1 MAFFKSLQLHL
12 HLLFPIEKVFIR
24 FASDVFQSLLQFCE
38 IKFCPDLL
46 LFHRFCQ
53 NSFGSHKSFDSQQR
67 RQSHK
72 EISSQGK
79 WVLLNNANSGW
90 LKPVYPDLAIYWT
103 FGNFLKHLATINL
116 PRSPTF
122 LGIFVKFSC
131 EIIFRQ
137 LLWRFVDFFWS
148 HWLKLIT

>member
-1 MAFFKSLQLHL
+1 MQTLVA
-12 HLLFPIEKVFIR
+12 V
-24 FASDVFQSLLQFCE
+24 
-38 IKFCPDLL
+38 
-46 LFHRFCQ
+46 
-53 NSFGSHKSFDSQQR
+53 
-67 RQSHK
+67 
-72 EISSQGK
+72 
-79 WVLLNNANSGW
+79 W
-90 LKPVYPDLAIYWT
+90 PDLAIYWT

-148 HWLKLIT
+148 HWLKLITWLEQFNHTGYGDWYVAHQEMKKDSKILGREEASFFNFNNFWMNVSKCRYQRGNNAFSYQTISNANRRCFYEINQSLDY